1 MERPENIAQ
10 IKGPEVTAVPSLIR
24 LTFARSLAVLGLDAQ
39 AVFDRGVFAHNIKGL
54 SKILRMMESLIGS
67 VIIVKPAHSRPMG
80 DDMLPAFTP
89 V

>member
-1 MERPENIAQ
+1 MERPENTAQ

-24 LTFARSLAVLGLDAQ
+24 STFARSLAVLGLDAQ
-39 AVFDRGVFAHNIKGL
+39 AVFDRGIFAYNFKGL
-54 SKILRMMESLIGS
+54 SKILRMVESLIGS
-67 VIIVKPAHSRPMG
+67 VNIVKPAHSRPMG